1 MRHVLEHFKVLAMYL
16 NAPPHFQDLFMSFV
30 QAPSTNDLQIRGG
43 PWEQASLILI
53 YGLKD
58 PSKGRKALSVCIQ
71 C

>member
-1 MRHVLEHFKVLAMYL
+1 MTF
-16 NAPPHFQDLFMSFV
+16 
-30 QAPSTNDLQIRGG
+30 QIRGG

-58 PSKGRKALSVCIQ
+58 PSKGHKALNVFIQ

>member
-1 MRHVLEHFKVLAMYL
+1 MYL
-16 NAPPHFQDLFMSFV
+16 NAPPHLEDFVHEFV
-30 QAPSTNDLQIRGG
+30 QEPSTNDLQIRGG

-58 PSKGRKALSVCIQ
+58 PSKGHKALNVFIQ